1 MLNISLTL
9 DHRYFNLGFENQSVA
24 VVLDLTKYSY
34 YALTEDMQ
42 LIDVMYQP
50 PMSIGLGERMNVLID
65 PKATIYR
72 LPQEHMGPCPFWF
85 TNESIPVDKLE
96 FYETTQTYYGKYC
109 ALWKPTMRPPIP
121 DNEKAEAHYSS
132 VHRGPSIKVNKN
144 KIQNFKGSEMLSN
157 IITTLEIEERLAV
170 TFNSVSLIIRD
181 SLEPLVDDA
190 NSIWASPWT
199 QNKTTQYLF
208 LDGDD
213 VVCNDLA
220 TLKRNPSFNAKT
232 TPWLAVLDTGYG
244 SLVINFNTKAYE
256 SRISLLKDLFPN
268 FKAIELT
275 KDKSL
280 SVAKSLSTAKV
291 YPEVVKEL
299 AAEFMGDAKSIQ
311 AIVYNENGY
320 ILDIG
325 RIYSESV
332 DNLYIRNIVASI
344 PDAEEREKLAVEVV
358 ALLHGT
364 NNGYGY

>member
-1 MLNISLTL
+1 MLNVSLTM
-9 DHRYFNLGFENQSVA
+9 DHRYFNLGFENQSVT
-24 VVLDLTKYSY
+24 VLLDLTKYSY

-50 PMSIGLGERMNVLID
+50 PASIGLGDRMNILID

-72 LPQEHMGPCPFWF
+72 LPQEYVAPCPFWF

-96 FYETTQTYYGKYC
+96 FYKTNQAYYGKYC
-109 ALWKPTMRPPIP
+109 AFWKPTMRPPIP
-121 DNEKAEAHYSS
+121 DNEKAEAYYSN
-132 VHRGPSIKVNKN
+132 VHCESSIKVNKN

-157 IITTLEIEERLAV
+157 IITKLEIEERL
-170 TFNSVSLIIRD
+170 TGMFNNVSLIMRD

-190 NSIWASPWT
+190 NLNWASLRI

-208 LDGDD
+208 LDGND
-213 VVCNDLA
+213 VVCNDLP

-232 TPWLAVLDTGYG
+232 TPWLAVLDTGFG
-244 SLVINFNTKAYE
+244 SLMINFNTKAYE

-268 FKAIELT
+268 FKAIEIT

-332 DNLYIRNIVASI
+332 DNLYIRNVVASI
-344 PDAEEREKLAVEVV
+344 PDGEEREKLGTEVV
-358 ALLHGT
+358 ALLHGIRE
-364 NNGYGY
+364 GFDY

>member
-1 MLNISLTL
+1 MLNISLTF
-9 DHRYFNLGFENQSVA
+9 DNRYFSLGFENQSVGI
-24 VVLDLTKYSY
+24 VLDLTKYNY
-34 YALTEDMQ
+34 YVLTEDMQ
-42 LIDVMYQP
+42 LIDVIYQP
-50 PMSIGLGERMNVLID
+50 LISNGLDERMNIMVD

-72 LPQEHMGPCPFWF
+72 QPQEYMAPCPFWF

-96 FYETTQTYYGKYC
+96 LYETNRAYYGKYC
-109 ALWKPTMRPPIP
+109 AFWKPTMRPPIP
-121 DNEKAEAHYSS
+121 DNEKAEAYYSS
-132 VHRGPSIKVNKN
+132 VHRISTTKANKN

-157 IITTLEIEERLAV
+157 IITKLEIEERLAIML
-170 TFNSVSLIIRD
+170 NSVSLVIRD
-181 SLEPLVDDA
+181 SLEPLVNDA
-190 NSIWASPWT
+190 GSIWVNPWT

-244 SLVINFNTKAYE
+244 SLMINFNTKAYE

-280 SVAKSLSTAKV
+280 SVAKSLAVAEV

-320 ILDIG
+320 ILNIG

-332 DNLYIRNIVASI
+332 DNLYIRNVVASI
-344 PDAEEREKLAVEVV
+344 PDGEEREKLGAEVV
-358 ALLHGT
+358 ALLHGIRE
-364 NNGYGY
+364 GFDY